1 MTDESGKVEEP
12 VDGRDDRLFPPA
24 HPATA
29 APSFQRPS
37 LSKFRNA
44 ILGSLLVA
52 AGLVAAA
59 VTILAR
65 HTDNYALAAVA
76 AILSLVSA
84 LLMLIFLVPPLAKSA
99 RLEVRRFDFPVVVT
113 SGGGIFLIILMVVG
127 FAAWNTGNNLLFLIF
142 SLLCSTL
149 FVGGV
154 AARASLR
161 DLIVS
166 ARFPDHI
173 FAGEV
178 APVIVT
184 LRNAK
189 RFLPSFSIMVEARG
203 PGDPA
208 SGSKPKRR
216 ARRFR
221 KRQLAYFP
229 YVPHRAAAEQRV
241 EQTFASRGHVLIN
254 GFELSTRFP
263 FGFFRFRRRL
273 RARNVDIVVY
283 PKPEPI
289 GDELHLLP
297 TYAGRLASVRR
308 GIGQD
313 LFSLRDYQPQDDLR
327 HIDWKATARSRNLT
341 VREFTAEDERRITI
355 VLDTRNL
362 AESGGE
368 NFATR
373 FEAGIVQAA
382 SLLNHFVAEHAE
394 VRLMLGN
401 ELGRYGGGLKHLYA
415 CLRRLAL
422 VNPEGQVPLEHA
434 SAGSDSGSVK
444 DDNAFDE
451 DYAIVLTTAPPGSIP
466 AHIWRAAHVIHV

>member
-1 MTDESGKVEEP
+1 MSHNVEKN
-12 VDGRDDRLFPPA
+12 R
-24 HPATA
+24 
-29 APSFQRPS
+29 APSPS
-37 LSKFRNA
+37 SFILHPSSLAKWRNA
-44 ILGSLLVA
+44 ILGTLLVA
-52 AGLVAAA
+52 AGLAAA
-59 VTILAR
+59 LITILAR
-65 HTDNYALAAVA
+65 QTENYALAAVA
-76 AILSLVSA
+76 AIMSLVSA
-84 LLMLIFLVPPLAKSA
+84 ALMLIFIVPPLARSA
-99 RLEVRRFDFPVVVT
+99 RIEVKRLDFPVEVT
-113 SGGGIFLIILMVVG
+113 SGGGIFLIILVVVG
-127 FAAWNTGNNLLFLIF
+127 FAAWNTGNNLLFMIF

-173 FAGEV
+173 FAGEA

-189 RFLPSFSIMVEARG
+189 RLLPSFSILVEARG
-203 PGDPA
+203 PGDSA
-208 SGSKPKRR
+208 GESWRKLRRQRFVKRP
-216 ARRFR
+216 
-221 KRQLAYFP
+221 LAYFT

-241 EQTFASRGHVLIN
+241 EQLFTSRGHVLIN

-297 TYAGRLASVRR
+297 TYAGRLASARR
-308 GIGQD
+308 GVGQD

-355 VLDTRNL
+355 VLDTRDL
-362 AESGGE
+362 SDSGEE
-368 NFATR
+368 NFLLR
-373 FEAGIVQAA
+373 FEAGIIQAA
-382 SLLNHFVAEHAE
+382 SLLKHFVDERAE
-394 VRLMLGN
+394 VRLMLGDD
-401 ELGRYGGGLKHLYA
+401 LGRYGGGLKHLYA

-422 VNPEGQVPLEHA
+422 VSPQKENGEAELTTSVSDPE
-434 SAGSDSGSVK
+434 SVK

-451 DYAIVLTTAPPGSIP
+451 EYAIVLTTAPPGSIP
-466 AHIWRAAHVIHV
+466 ARIWRASHVIHV

>member
-1 MTDESGKVEEP
+1 MSHNLEKPRSASP
-12 VDGRDDRLFPPA
+12 SSFILPP
-24 HPATA
+24 
-29 APSFQRPS
+29 SS
-37 LSKFRNA
+37 LQKWRNA
-44 ILGSLLVA
+44 ILGTLLVA
-52 AGLVAAA
+52 AGLAAA
-59 VTILAR
+59 LVTVVAR

-76 AILSLVSA
+76 AVLSLVSA
-84 LLMLIFLVPPLAKSA
+84 ALMLIFIVPPLARSA
-99 RLEVRRFDFPVVVT
+99 RLEVKRFDFPIEVT
-113 SGGGIFLIILMVVG
+113 SGGGIFLIILVVVA
-127 FAAWNTGNNLLFLIF
+127 FAAWNTGNNLLFMIF
-142 SLLCSTL
+142 SLLFSTL

-173 FAGEV
+173 FAGEA

-189 RFLPSFSIMVEARG
+189 RLLPSFSIFVEARG
-203 PGDPA
+203 PVDSANA
-208 SGSKPKRR
+208 SKRKRR
-216 ARRFR
+216 WQRYV
-221 KRQLAYFP
+221 KQPLAYFT

-241 EQTFASRGHVLIN
+241 EQLFASRGHVLIN

-297 TYAGRLASVRR
+297 TYAGRMASVRR
-308 GIGQD
+308 GMGQD
-313 LFSLRDYQPQDDLR
+313 LFSLRDYHPQDDLR

-355 VLDTRNL
+355 VLDTRDL
-362 AESGGE
+362 SEAGE
-368 NFATR
+368 QNFLQR

-382 SLLNHFVAEHAE
+382 SLLKHFVDERAE

-401 ELGRYGGGLKHLYA
+401 DLGRYGGGLKHLYA

-422 VNPEGQVPLEHA
+422 VSPQKENGAVELATSV
-434 SAGSDSGSVK
+434 SDPASVK

-466 AHIWRAAHVIHV
+466 ARIWRASHVIHV